1 MKVVAPGIGKAAM
14 SLATIGHDTRNLSE
28 RGDAPAPDGQLL
40 ERYVARRDEK
50 AFAALV
56 ERYGR
61 LVFGVC
67 ERVLQHSHDAEDA
80 FQATFLVLARRAASL
95 DGRGPLGN
103 WLYAVAYRTAIKARQ
118 RAARRRAHELQVLNM
133 ANVYSIEEE
142 EWSDLRPLLDQ
153 ELNQL
158 PMKYRAPLI
167 LCYLEGKTQEQ
178 AAREL
183 GWPTGSMSRRMN
195 RARDLL
201 QERLARRGLALSTGF
216 LFMLIAKNA
225 GAALVS
231 PTLVGITA
239 KAALA
244 LAAGPVGLA
253 GAISGQV
260 ASLTEEV
267 LRTTPAAGKLSK
279 LWITLALLILI
290 ATMGGILTY
299 EVLGYQQGPL
309 WGCEPPAKAGVQK

>member
-1 MKVVAPGIGKAAM
+1 M
-14 SLATIGHDTRNLSE
+14 SLATIEENTTILSE
-28 RGDAPAPDGQLL
+28 RSGTPAPDGQLL
-40 ERYVARRDEK
+40 ERYVVRHDEQ

-118 RAARRRAHELQVLNM
+118 RSARRRAHESQVLNM
-133 ANVYSIEEE
+133 ANVFSIEEE
-142 EWSDLRPLLDQ
+142 QWSDLRPLLDE
-153 ELNQL
+153 ELNHL
-158 PMKYRAPLI
+158 PMKYRAPLV

-201 QERLARRGLALSTGF
+201 QERLARRGPALSTGF

-244 LAAGPVGLA
+244 FAAGPVGLA

-267 LRTTPAAGKLSK
+267 LRITPAAGKVPK
-279 LWITLALLILI
+279 LWTTVALLVLI
-290 ATMGGILTY
+290 AAMSGILTY
-299 EVLGYQQGPL
+299 EVLGYLRQGPL
-309 WGCEPPAKAGVQK
+309 WGCETPAKTE